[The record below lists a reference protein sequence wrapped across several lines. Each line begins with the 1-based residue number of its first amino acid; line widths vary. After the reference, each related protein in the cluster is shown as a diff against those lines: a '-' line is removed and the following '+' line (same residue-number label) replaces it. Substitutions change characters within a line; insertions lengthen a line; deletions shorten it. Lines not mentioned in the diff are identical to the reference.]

1 MSFERVKWIGLLVLC
16 ATLTLA
22 VRRNLA
28 ASRGGEE
35 SPSVQPVSAR
45 QGNGAVWSIP
55 VEIVETGRAPRL
67 HQVPLHD

>member
-28 ASRGGEE
+28 SLRGGEE
-35 SPSVQPVSAR
+35 HPSVQPVSTL
-45 QGNGAVWSIP
+45 QGNGTVWSIP
-55 VEIVETGRAPRL
+55 VEIVETGQAPRL
-67 HQVPLHD
+67 HQVPLHN